1 MAMLIQMVAMPAGA
15 RGASGAERTMSTLR
29 NFPKRSDRPTAESGN
44 LTSVN
49 GSLHPRDFPSRK
61 TPHTASRMMSRFEK
75 LRRWVQHHALYLFKD
90 ELSDRMTQ
98 DQVLG

>member
-29 NFPKRSDRPTAESGN
+29 NLPKRSDRPTAESGN

-61 TPHTASRMMSRFEK
+61 TP
-75 LRRWVQHHALYLFKD
+75 D
-90 ELSDRMTQ
+90 ELSDRITQ
-98 DQVLG
+98 DQVLGQAQP